1 MLPEKHF
8 TSASYSSLLPGQ
20 AEKSNVLGVECWAVF
35 ATLRVLWV
43 TQLDVTSEFSVR
55 VYCTCK
61 IIGENLQLN
70 RDSIKQQTLQAL

>member
-1 MLPEKHF
+1 MFWELNAGLF
-8 TSASYSSLLPGQ
+8 L
-20 AEKSNVLGVECWAVF
+20 
-35 ATLRVLWV
+35 ATLRGLWG
-43 TQLDVTSEFSVR
+43 TLLDVTSKFSVR